1 MIKVAIEDLEK
12 NIPFIVKHI
21 EAGDHFLILKELFVH
36 LPNVCNST
44 LRDNLYR

>member
-21 EAGDHFLILKELFVH
+21 EAGDHFLILKGQKPTKQSH
-36 LPNVCNST
+36 TPNC
-44 LRDNLYR
+44 